1 MKEIKITAKFQ
12 GSQMKQVGFINMS
25 VRKFIS
31 QETEKENGKEVPKW
45 EILIDPDN
53 SAIKKLEEDKIY
65 FSNEHY
71 SYEISFVD
79 DEDLLI
85 STRDEDKRIRVFLSD
100 KVINSEQS
108 VNIKDNSYSAK
119 IEELKNQ
126 TNLMEEEINQ

>member
-1 MKEIKITAKFQ
+1 MTQVKILAKFE
-12 GSQMKQVGFINMS
+12 GSQMKQVGFLNMS

-45 EILIDPDN
+45 EILIDPSH

-79 DEDLLI
+79 DEDLLV
-85 STRDEDKRIRVFLSD
+85 STRDEDKKIRAFLSD
-100 KVINSEQS
+100 EV
-108 VNIKDNSYSAK
+108 
-119 IEELKNQ
+119 
-126 TNLMEEEINQ
+126 